1 MQEFWNNNKEK
12 RENMK
17 TKEIGEMTTNEAL
30 ELIWKYDCTPEEW
43 EIFIHLMEN
52 WNRVMIMLSTFGKTD

>member
-1 MQEFWNNNKEK
+1 
-12 RENMK
+12 MK